1 MTESTKL
8 DSFEPL
14 WRSPSADL
22 VLLQDVVHVWRADLN
37 LPAWQTQQFATILSP
52 DEQLRA
58 ERFYFER
65 DRNHFIAGRG
75 MLRAIL
81 SRYLNLQPAQLQF
94 SYTSRGKPMLANPDT
109 EGTVSFN
116 LSHSNGLALYAIA
129 PTPHI
134 GIDLEYMRPMPEAE
148 KLAKRFFSPREHAV
162 ISASP
167 TDDQKQEAFFH
178 AWTCKEAYL
187 KAIGDGLPGLE
198 TVEVSLVPGEPAALL
213 SIQGDQAAASRWSLY
228 QLLAAPGYIAAVAV
242 EGKGCHL
249 DCWQFE

>member
-1 MTESTKL
+1 MTESTRL
-8 DSFEPL
+8 DSVDPF
-14 WRSPSADL
+14 WRSPTAEL
-22 VLLQDVVHVWRADLN
+22 VLLKNVVHVWRADLN
-37 LPAWQTQQFATILSP
+37 LPVWQIQQFATILSP

-58 ERFYFER
+58 QRFYFER

-81 SRYLNLQPAQLQF
+81 SRYLNLESAQLQF
-94 SYTSRGKPMLANPDT
+94 SYTSRGKPALANPGI
-109 EGTVSFN
+109 EGTISFN

-129 PTPHI
+129 HTPCI

-148 KLAKRFFSPREHAV
+148 QLAKRFFSPREYAV
-162 ISASP
+162 ISALP
-167 TDDQKQEAFFH
+167 TDQKQEAFFQ

-187 KAIGDGLPGLE
+187 KAIGDGLSGLDK
-198 TVEVSLVPGEPAALL
+198 VEVSLVPGEPAALL

-228 QLLAAPGYIAAVAV
+228 QLSAVPGYMAAVAV
-242 EGKGCHL
+242 EGRGWHL